1 MNITV
6 EKSFFANELRLFQGI
21 FEKKSLKDI
30 LENIKLTANED
41 GTLELTATD
50 LEIGLTSTIAV
61 TVNEPGTFTVNGK
74 DLYELISKMPEGLV
88 EISENNDLQI
98 WITNQRKTSK
108 YKLLGLQSS
117 DYPQLPEGDFSTT
130 IEMDV
135 DTLTSI
141 INKSYYIISPE
152 MKFSLGGALMT
163 ISQNKFEMA
172 ATDSHRLA
180 YLYYDGSFEVPED
193 EPLSFIVSR
202 KTLLELIKICEDGSI
217 QFAFDKNNLFF
228 KYRNRILSSRII
240 DQKFP
245 NYKAVIPD
253 RAEVETTLDKETL
266 LQTLRRILIFK
277 TRNNGVVFHFADNKL
292 ELERTNPERGEGH
305 DELDIHYNGAP
316 VKVAFNGNFIIDFL
330 SHINTDKIQVDIIDE
345 DSSFIFKPAPEHP
358 SEESETE
365 EKKPDVNF
373 IYVVMPLNI

>member
-1 MNITV
+1 MNIIV
-6 EKSFFANELRLFQGI
+6 DKSNFANELRLFQGI

-30 LENIKLTANED
+30 LENIKLTAGEE
-41 GTLELTATD
+41 GTLELVATD
-50 LEIGLTSTIAV
+50 LEIGLLSTIPV

-74 DLYELISKMPEGLV
+74 DLYELISRMPEGLV
-88 EISENNDLQI
+88 EINENNDLQI
-98 WITNQRKTSK
+98 FITNEKKTSK

-117 DYPQLPEGDFSTT
+117 DYPLLPEGDFSSS
-130 IEMDV
+130 IIISAKNFN
-135 DTLTSI
+135 SI

-163 ISQNKFEMA
+163 ISANKLEIA

-180 YLYYDGSFEVPED
+180 YLDYESEFEVPD

-202 KTLLELIKICEDGSI
+202 KTLLELLKICEEGEI

-228 KYRNRILSSRII
+228 KYKNRILSSRII

-253 RAEVETTLDKETL
+253 RSEFEIVVNKEEL
-266 LQTLRRILIFK
+266 LQMLRRILVFK
-277 TRNNGVVFHFADNKL
+277 IRNNGVVFHFGDNKL
-292 ELERTNPERGEGH
+292 ILERTTPEKGEGH
-305 DELDIHYNGAP
+305 DELDIEFNAAP
-316 VKVAFNGNFIIDFL
+316 IRVAFNGNFIMDFL
-330 SHINTDKIQVDIIDE
+330 AHIESENIQISIIDE
-345 DSSFIFKPAPEHP
+345 DSSFVFKPLSEPEP
-358 SEESETE
+358 DSEE
-365 EKKPDVNF
+365 EKVNF